1 MRISMQYAY
10 PALRVLPSY
19 RSAKMRE
26 TTRCASVYSVSLCY
40 DPEAEIAQITE
51 QEREI
56 RDLRR

>member
-1 MRISMQYAY
+1 MQYAY

-40 DPEAEIAQITE
+40 DPEAEIAEMSE